1 MDITRAYGILVFYGI
16 LTIVTAAIGHWFDK
30 KSGFSNGYIS
40 GVALSVALWFYYGK
54 KASGL

>member
-16 LTIVTAAIGHWFDK
+16 LAIVTAAIGHWFDK
-30 KSGFSNGYIS
+30 KSGFSNGYIA